1 MTDHVID
8 VSKKSR
14 KPNWLKRL
22 IKQRNLHFMVLPGII
37 WMIIFCYIPIVWLII
52 AFKNYDIAKP
62 MIKAPW
68 VGFQYFKEFLSD
80 ERFYRVLKN
89 TVGISFFKVIV
100 AFPIPIIFAL
110 FLNEM
115 YNVKFKK
122 FVQTV
127 SYLPHFISW
136 AIFGGILLNW
146 LTDTGLIN
154 SIMIQIGIQS
164 DTILYNADPKYF
176 WWIAIISDV
185 FKELGWSAIIY
196 IAAMAG
202 IDPELYNAAD
212 VDGAGRFSKMWHI
225 SVQSIRPTI
234 AILFILSVSNV
245 LNGSF
250 EQIFVLK
257 NNMNIPASETLDLYI
272 YNMGLVTGRFSYST
286 AVLLSRSVVSLI
298 MLLLANFVTRKL
310 TDESLL

>member
-1 MTDHVID
+1 MTDLVINNK
-8 VSKKSR
+8 VISKNSS
-14 KPNWLKRL
+14 LVKRF
-22 IKQRNLHFMVLPGII
+22 IRQKNLHFMVLPGMV
-37 WMIIFCYIPIVWLII
+37 WMVIFCYIPIAWVVI

-62 MIKAPW
+62 MLEAPW

-80 ERFYRVLKN
+80 YRFYTVLKN
-89 TVGISFFKVIV
+89 TVGISFYKVIV

-110 FLNEM
+110 FLNEL
-115 YNVKFKK
+115 YHLKFKK

-146 LTDTGLIN
+146 LTDTGLVN
-154 SIMIQIGIQS
+154 NVMMALGLQS
-164 DTILYNADPKYF
+164 EAVFYNADPQYF
-176 WWIAIISDV
+176 WWIAVISDV
-185 FKELGWSAIIY
+185 CKELGWSAIIY
-196 IAAMAG
+196 IAAMSA

-212 VDGAGRFSKMWHI
+212 IDGAGRFAKMWHI
-225 SVQSIRPTI
+225 TIQSIRPTI
-234 AILFILSVSNV
+234 AILFILAVSNV

-250 EQIFVLK
+250 EQIFVLR
-257 NNMNIPASETLDLYI
+257 NNMNIEASETLDLYI

-286 AVLLSRSVVSLI
+286 AVLLARSVVSLI
-298 MLLLANFVTRKL
+298 LLLLANLISKKL